1 MQLNNSLIFELA
13 NKPINQQKYHS
24 KRILELNQME
34 QNEEKSEFRVSGS
47 LFMFMVTEGGF
58 PKSEVDTFCKI

>member
-1 MQLNNSLIFELA
+1 
-13 NKPINQQKYHS
+13 
-24 KRILELNQME
+24 ME

-58 PKSEVDTFCKI
+58 PKSEVDTFCKIWKKAAAIEYFHKYKI